1 MILLYFRAVNTS
13 HFHTKNITMTTIKLL
28 FAMLLAFATFQSANA
43 QSDKTQRT
51 IGIKSQNIRVSGT
64 CSMDKHR
71 IETAAYVV
79 DGIKSANWNEYTQ
92 ILTITYSV
100 FKNDAA
106 DNAQKKIAAVGN
118 DTEKY
123 RADNAAYQALPDCCH
138 YQRKQA

>member
-43 QSDKTQRT
+43 QSDKTQRK
-51 IGIKSQNIRVSGT
+51 IGIKSQNIKVSGT
-64 CSMDKHR
+64 CSMDKRR

-92 ILTITYSV
+92 ILTVAYSA
-100 FKNDAA
+100 FKKDVA
-106 DNAQKKIAAVGN
+106 DNVQKKIAAVGN

-123 RADNAAYQALPDCCH
+123 RTDNAAYQALPDCCH
-138 YQRKQA
+138 YERKQA

>member
-1 MILLYFRAVNTS
+1 
-13 HFHTKNITMTTIKLL
+13 MTTIKLL

-51 IGIKSQNIRVSGT
+51 IGIKTQNIKVSGT
-64 CSMDKHR
+64 CSMDKRR
-71 IETAAYVV
+71 IETAAYAV

-92 ILTITYSV
+92 ILTITYGV
-100 FKNDAA
+100 FKKDAA
-106 DNAQKKIAAVGN
+106 DNVQKKIAAVGN

-123 RADNAAYQALPDCCH
+123 RANDAVYQALPDCCH